1 MEVILRADN
10 VEKARAGDKVT
21 FIGNPI
27 VVPDVAAISAPGERL
42 QMQPG
47 RSTALQHPCKAH
59 AGHPSSHLTSMTPGD
74 NCI

>member
-21 FIGNPI
+21 FIGHPI
-27 VVPDVAAISAPGERL
+27 VVPDVAAISAPGERV

-47 RSTALQHPCKAH
+47 SNW
-59 AGHPSSHLTSMTPGD
+59 TSRIQLLRLP
-74 NCI
+74 